1 MLRFYLILAKV
12 SKKLGWKK
20 LLKYSSNKMGVYLSE
35 SVLRKYEALK
45 KTK

>member
-1 MLRFYLILAKV
+1 MLRSYLILAKV